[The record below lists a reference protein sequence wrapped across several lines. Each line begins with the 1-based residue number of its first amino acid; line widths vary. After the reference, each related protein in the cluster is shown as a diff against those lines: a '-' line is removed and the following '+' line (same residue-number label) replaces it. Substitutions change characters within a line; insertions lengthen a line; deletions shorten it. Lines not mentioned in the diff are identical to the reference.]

1 MAQVI
6 RPLSNTIS
14 IMGNSGNTVYGAKIV
29 MVHNRG
35 NQYEIVNV
43 KHANNVLIGNIPI
56 EHGAYHFLQ
65 KDSDDKISGNN
76 IVAVSI
82 AWPKG

>member
-14 IMGNSGNTVYGAKIV
+14 VLTPSNVYGAKV
-29 MVHNRG
+29 VLVHNRG

-43 KHANNVLIGNIPI
+43 THANNVLIGNIPI
-56 EHGAYHFLQ
+56 EHGTYHFLQ
-65 KDSDDKISGNN
+65 KDSDDKVSGNN